1 MAADSQ
7 SNSNPLI
14 EFHAIGH
21 QRFPAPYPASR
32 NIPDWYKDL
41 QTEFTTAGPDPEILP
56 TIKRCPPFLEAI
68 AGGYIIPL
76 ADDIQFRTDARGNLS
91 YECKNDV
98 VHTHDA
104 GQYKGTPFASKV
116 IVKFINLWIIR
127 TSPGYSTLLVPPM
140 NRFHIPFL
148 MLSGVVETDN
158 WYLEIHFPAIAQL
171 PPNAQYLMKRGT
183 PLMQAIPFRRDQWQS
198 QVGEYEKEA
207 REKAQRELQG
217 NLHVY
222 KDEHWRKKSY
232 G

>member
-14 EFHAIGH
+14 QFHAIGH

-222 KDEHWRKKSY
+222 KDEHWRKKTY

>member
-14 EFHAIGH
+14 QFHAIGH